1 MGRSPSDPCSSC
13 LSKQLDAAVVPS
25 EKTRIQRLIDAT
37 DAEIDNLVYDL
48 CGLTEEEIAI
58 VKREV

>member
-1 MGRSPSDPCSSC
+1 
-13 LSKQLDAAVVPS
+13 LDAAVVPS